1 MKIKIHS
8 TCLFC
13 KDFLV
18 KQKKEKDGICIYCK
32 HIHSCLDLNSA
43 TNVAIDVTTILENYK
58 EAEEILNKLCK
69 LNYTLIVYG
78 ENMEYINQILKLFNI
93 TCVSKKLLYKPNNA
107 YIITDLKLL
116 SMNFKSN
123 ILEEVKDFK
132 NTKVLQKVFPIKY
145 E

>member
-18 KQKKEKDGICIYCK
+18 KQKKEKDEICIYCE
-32 HIHSCLDLNSA
+32 HINSCLDLNNA
-43 TNVAIDVTTILENYK
+43 TNVAIDVTKILENYK
-58 EAEEILNKLCK
+58 EAEKILNTLCK
-69 LNYTLIVYG
+69 LNYTLIVYSA
-78 ENMEYINQILKLFNI
+78 NMEYIDQILKLFNI
-93 TCVSKKLLYKPNNA
+93 TCFSKKLLYKPSNA
-107 YIITDLKLL
+107 YIITDL
-116 SMNFKSN
+116 NKSN